1 MDQSGAEKQAATH
14 TPPPDQALQDWRE
27 ITDLEAEQATKTAS
41 ATSTSWTLISDAI
54 NDDSATSEQS
64 KSLLAKRY
72 WHAVFA
78 YIRASGRSM
87 VLSEDLTQGFFCD
100 VFLGRNLLNHAQSA
114 RGRFRSLLLS
124 SVRNY
129 LSDDFRM
136 KTAKRRM
143 PEGGSV
149 TSLDNID
156 GMMTPSD
163 DSNGPELAFNRI
175 WVEELIARTQEQVKL
190 DMTENGQSIHWE
202 IFQDRVL
209 EPCQTGCS
217 PTPHEDLANAWGLN
231 GIAQVSNML
240 VTAKRRFA
248 RQLLENVRETI
259 PENYSPSTEL
269 DELFQALG
277 N

>member
-1 MDQSGAEKQAATH
+1 MDESGEDNLTSSP
-14 TPPPDQALQDWRE
+14 TMRDDQALQEWRE

-41 ATSTSWTLISDAI
+41 ATSTNWTLITDAI
-54 NDDSATSEQS
+54 NEDSTTSDQS

-100 VFLGRNLLNHAQSA
+100 VFLGRNLLSHAQSS

-129 LSDDFRM
+129 LADDFRM

-143 PEGGSV
+143 PESGPAS
-149 TSLDNID
+149 SLDNIE
-156 GMMTPSD
+156 GSITPSD
-163 DSNGPELAFNRI
+163 EADGPEIAFNRI
-175 WVEELIARTQEQVKL
+175 WVEELIARTREQVKL
-190 DMTENGQSIHWE
+190 DMTENGQAVHWE
-202 IFQDRVL
+202 IFQNRVL
-209 EPCQTGCS
+209 APCQTGCS
-217 PTPHEDLANAWGLN
+217 PTPHEDLANTWGLK

-259 PENYSPSTEL
+259 PDNFSPSSEL
-269 DELFQALG
+269 DDLFQALG